1 MVRLSKEELQFID
14 NYLDNSDVVYADIRM
29 EITDHVASE
38 IETKMKANSEATFYD
53 VFKAYMVENKAE
65 LLNDNKRFIKTVVS
79 QNTKLIF
86 KELVSFKTIIV
97 FMLLLF
103 LSNNYLVD
111 TIVMSTKH
119 LFAIPIFLMVI
130 IAIIYYGFSKL
141 YKLSRFSGVERL
153 GFMYSVLF
161 QFFYFVSIIIQPR
174 IEYLNSIIIS
184 IIFAICITL
193 IYVFVKVTIQLMKT
207 YFIKYKS
214 IA

>member
-1 MVRLSKEELQFID
+1 MVKLSKEELQFID

-119 LFAIPIFLMVI
+119 LFAIPIFLMAI
-130 IAIIYYGFSKL
+130 IAFIYFIGSKIT
-141 YKLSRFSGVERL
+141 KLSRFSGVERL
-153 GFMYSVLF
+153 GFMYFVLF
-161 QFFYFVSIIIQPR
+161 QFLNFISISFVSR
-174 IEYLNSIIIS
+174 TEDLNSIFIS
-184 IIFAICITL
+184 VIFALCITL
-193 IYVFVKVTIQLMKT
+193 IFVFVNVTITVIKT
-207 YFIKYKS
+207 YKKQYKS